1 MILGGTVPATPL
13 HLTWPSAL
21 APYITLIWVALVLTN
36 SELPNNLTKEERDHA
51 KSFIKFNIGLLSLML
66 VLIVGYYFRL
76 FDFQEKRPAWARDI

>member
-36 SELPNNLTKEERDHA
+36 SELPNTLTKVERDHA
-51 KSFIKFNIGLLSLML
+51 KSFIKFNIGLISVML
-66 VLIVGYYFRL
+66 VIIVGYYFRL
-76 FDFQEKRPAWARDI
+76 YEF